1 MRVTKIIRE
10 YVEKTVG
17 SLPKFKEHT
26 PEEKEYEAMTEKVN
40 TFVNNLD
47 KEVDDYVNKKI
58 AEFRANENIPEDIE
72 LINSHYTAI
81 RKEYYGSQMRRAA
94 DRAREAR
101 VKAKNQ
107 AIEEILVSLELGGTR
122 ADLDNMIKALSE

>member
-17 SLPKFKEHT
+17 SLPKFKEAT
-26 PEEKEYEAMTEKVN
+26 PEEKEYETLNEKVN

-47 KEVDDYVNKKI
+47 KMVDDYVSEKI

-72 LINSHYTAI
+72 LTPSHYTAI
-81 RKEYYGSQMRRAA
+81 RKECYKSKMRLTA